1 LPHCIRLREGFLGE
15 KPNPEL
21 GYVSRSR
28 EGGEVIERMPVV
40 TIDVIKG
47 VFSKEQ
53 KDEMMKRVSEVVA
66 EIECRS
72 DPKENMLPF
81 VYCIIREVEWGNFG
95 TNGAALTPEM
105 LHAVKK
111 GIVHLAIEQ
120 G

>member
-1 LPHCIRLREGFLGE
+1 M
-15 KPNPEL
+15 
-21 GYVSRSR
+21 
-28 EGGEVIERMPVV
+28 IERMPVV

>member
-1 LPHCIRLREGFLGE
+1 VER
-15 KPNPEL
+15 PNPEF
-21 GYVSRSR
+21 GHVSRPR

-53 KDEMMKRVSEVVA
+53 KEEMMQRVSEVIA
-66 EIECRS
+66 EIECRP

-81 VYCIIREVEWGNFG
+81 VYCIIREAEWGNFG
-95 TNGAALTPEM
+95 TNGAPLTPEM

-111 GIVHLAIEQ
+111 GIIHLTMEQ
-120 G
+120 PKP